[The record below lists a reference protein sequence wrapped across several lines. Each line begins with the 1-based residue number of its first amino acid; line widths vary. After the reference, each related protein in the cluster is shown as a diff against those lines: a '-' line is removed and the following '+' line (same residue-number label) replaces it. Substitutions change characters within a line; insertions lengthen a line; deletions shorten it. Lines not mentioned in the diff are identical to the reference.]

1 MSFEMGYLA
10 DVKGDMARLGYLKIL
25 TSIVSQ
31 SESERPENLA
41 GSLNETCTVDEKP
54 RWEAEMIEQERNG
67 LSKAGMIP
75 KGTAKSCYDML
86 KVFKIPGNDTDI

>member
-31 SESERPENLA
+31 LDSQTYPTGHHPEL
-41 GSLNETCTVDEKP
+41 GC
-54 RWEAEMIEQERNG
+54 
-67 LSKAGMIP
+67 
-75 KGTAKSCYDML
+75 
-86 KVFKIPGNDTDI
+86 

>member
-1 MSFEMGYLA
+1 MSFEIGYLA

-41 GSLNETCTVDEKP
+41 ESLNETCTVDEKP
-54 RWEAEMIEQERNG
+54 RWEAEMIEQEKNG
-67 LSKAGMIP
+67 LSKAGKI
-75 KGTAKSCYDML
+75 GRASCRER
-86 KVFKIPGNDTDI
+86 V